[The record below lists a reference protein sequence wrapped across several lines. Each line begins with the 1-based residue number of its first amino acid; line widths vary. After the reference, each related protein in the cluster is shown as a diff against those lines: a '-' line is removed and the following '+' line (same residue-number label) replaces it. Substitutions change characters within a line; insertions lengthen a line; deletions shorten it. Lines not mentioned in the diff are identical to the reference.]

1 MINFDYIT
9 GGNKIE
15 NNPKWP
21 YIPNHS
27 HKMFIIGGTGL
38 GKTNLLLNPIKLQR
52 DIDKSY
58 SHAKDS
64 YKANYLLLSNKRKS
78 VGLKHYNDSKAFIKY
93 WNLM

>member
-9 GGNKIE
+9 GGNKTE
-15 NNPKWP
+15 HNPK
-21 YIPNHS
+21 IFS
-27 HKMFIIGGTGL
+27 HKMFITGGTGL

-64 YKANYLLLSNKRKS
+64 YKAQYLLLSNKRKS
-78 VGLKHYNDSKAFIKY
+78 VGLKHDNDSKAFIKY
-93 WNLM
+93 WNLK

>member
-9 GGNKIE
+9 GGNKTE
-15 NNPKWP
+15 HNPK
-21 YIPNHS
+21 IFS
-27 HKMFIIGGTGL
+27 HKMFITGGTGL

-64 YKANYLLLSNKRKS
+64 YKAQYLLLSNKRKS
-78 VGLKHYNDSKAFIKY
+78 VGLKHDNDSKAFIKY
-93 WNLM
+93 

>member
-15 NNPKWP
+15 HNPKWP

-64 YKANYLLLSNKRKS
+64 
-78 VGLKHYNDSKAFIKY
+78 LKLNICCLVTNAKV
-93 WNLM
+93 